1 MGTTFALTFH
11 VLHLFPF
18 PEDPT
23 MSCEL
28 TTKYLGMDLVSPVL
42 VGACP
47 LNTQPETVRQLVGAG
62 AGAIV
67 LPSMLQEQVVHRLIK
82 STDPDNAV
90 QRSGYQ
96 PQQDRYNGGT
106 EQYLLTIERLKEVCT
121 VPVLGSLN
129 GSSPGQWLQYAKEI
143 ESAGADALEFN
154 LQQAVFDPLETSN
167 DVEARMCELVR
178 QVGEMVSIP
187 VAAKISQRYTN
198 LSSMTA
204 QLRKVGVLGLVL
216 FTHLPQWDVSTDRKH
231 WTIHWELSPINTL
244 GGILE
249 GIVRARAGDETISIA
264 ASGGISNAE
273 DAIKS
278 MIAGANAVMVTSAV
292 YREGPDVIRDIV
304 DGITQHLESTPYQTL
319 QAFRDACPTDH
330 LDDEKSVRLEYVDPL
345 TRSDTYFDPTPLV
358 SQHSGD
364 SYGHPN
370 S

>member
-1 MGTTFALTFH
+1 
-11 VLHLFPF
+11 
-18 PEDPT
+18 
-23 MSCEL
+23 
-28 TTKYLGMDLVSPVL
+28 
-42 VGACP
+42 
-47 LNTQPETVRQLVGAG
+47 
-62 AGAIV
+62 
-67 LPSMLQEQVVHRLIK
+67 
-82 STDPDNAV
+82 
-90 QRSGYQ
+90 
-96 PQQDRYNGGT
+96 
-106 EQYLLTIERLKEVCT
+106 
-121 VPVLGSLN
+121 
-129 GSSPGQWLQYAKEI
+129 
-143 ESAGADALEFN
+143 
-154 LQQAVFDPLETSN
+154 
-167 DVEARMCELVR
+167 
-178 QVGEMVSIP
+178 
-187 VAAKISQRYTN
+187 
-198 LSSMTA
+198 
-204 QLRKVGVLGLVL
+204 
-216 FTHLPQWDVSTDRKH
+216 LPQWDVSTDRKH